1 MHIKKYYNLG
11 KKILFPICRSI
22 TGKGIKKSLKI
33 IKKEFPK
40 LKIYHINSGK
50 KVLMHI
56 SIQQDKEAIDI
67 LLQLKH
73 LIEHSEV
80 HSA

>member
-40 LKIYHINSGK
+40 LKIYHINSSFFFCKFFFKRK
-50 KVLMHI
+50 KV
-56 SIQQDKEAIDI
+56 
-67 LLQLKH
+67 
-73 LIEHSEV
+73 
-80 HSA
+80 